1 MRNDNRSSL
10 ALIHQLVE
18 CALYY
23 LFTFVVERGGRLVE
37 KQDRR
42 VLDQRPAVTSKV
54 SLSICTPPKM
64 CAAMEMLWR
73 RTGRWQPSVSDH
85 LRAARR
91 LPQHTCRN
99 RRESWQ

>member
-42 VLDQRPAVTSKV
+42 VLDQRPVAIRTV
-54 SLSICTPPKM
+54 SLSFCPP
-64 CAAMEMLWR
+64 
-73 RTGRWQPSVSDH
+73 P
-85 LRAARR
+85 
-91 LPQHTCRN
+91 
-99 RRESWQ
+99 

>member
-42 VLDQRPAVTSKV
+42 VLDQRPVVTRKV
-54 SLSICTPPKM
+54 
-64 CAAMEMLWR
+64 
-73 RTGRWQPSVSDH
+73 
-85 LRAARR
+85 
-91 LPQHTCRN
+91 
-99 RRESWQ
+99 